1 MFIYYVYA
9 YLRRDGTPYYIGK
22 GKGKRAYDIHKVKV
36 PTDKRRIVY
45 LERNLSELGAFALE
59 RRMIRWYGR
68 KDIGT
73 GILRNLTNG
82 GEGVGSATA
91 SRNNY
96 KRVEAGTHPFLG
108 GKWVRE
114 SNARRVSNGT
124 HPFLGGEIQR
134 ATNLRRLQD
143 RTHLFLDKEFH
154 RRNNQ
159 IRVNNGTHNFLGS
172 QHAKKCLENG
182 THPSCIKATCP
193 HCGKTGSRV
202 NMRRWHFDNCKHKA
216 ST

>member
-45 LERNLSELGAFALE
+45 LERNLT
-59 RRMIRWYGR
+59 
-68 KDIGT
+68 D
-73 GILRNLTNG
+73 G